1 MLPWVDGCWSSFVA
15 WLCRW
20 CWWCFWRCHWSS
32 HGRRRRLWNA
42 CGRISASDATGGTR
56 SLLTNIFVGVS
67 PQRRNTVLPFTTFN
81 PHIVTSFFIF
91 FIQSSPALSSPVFGL
106 LRPDSHV
113 LQSLQ
118 LSEGQQGRMPGA
130 IFFGKAQ
137 VVRQEVLQ
145 LFYVVEH
152 HLIRKG

>member
-113 LQSLQ
+113 S
-118 LSEGQQGRMPGA
+118 SEPSAERRSARENARRNLFRQGPSRKAGGA
-130 IFFGKAQ
+130 S
-137 VVRQEVLQ
+137 VVLR
-145 LFYVVEH
+145 
-152 HLIRKG
+152 R